1 MPSAKRKRPVAAPKQ
16 RALAAPSWRA
26 CSRCGRTSPC
36 PPGGV
41 PIGWTMS
48 VERKRVE
55 YICVDCSR
63 ANIRA
68 IEGRLTEEY
77 WEF

>member
-1 MPSAKRKRPVAAPKQ
+1 M
-16 RALAAPSWRA
+16 AAPSWRA

-68 IEGRLTEEY
+68 IEGRRTEEY
-77 WEF
+77 WE

>member
-1 MPSAKRKRPVAAPKQ
+1 
-16 RALAAPSWRA
+16 
-26 CSRCGRTSPC
+26 
-36 PPGGV
+36 
-41 PIGWTMS
+41 MS

-68 IEGRLTEEY
+68 IEGRRTEEY
-77 WEF
+77 WE